1 MTLGVLIVDD
11 SVFFRR
17 ALRDLIGRDSKFSI
31 IGEAVNGRDAVLK
44 ACQLKPDLITMD
56 VEMPVMD
63 GISAVREIMKRC
75 PTAIMML
82 SSLTKAG
89 AEATLEALD
98 AGAMDFFAK
107 NPADMDEAFGQG
119 GRYLL
124 PARLRMLAARAQR
137 SVHTTLPTTPLVSSQ
152 NVSSVARLAERGV
165 ISRRGLVAIG
175 SSTGGPAA
183 LQLVLQAIPAEFPVP
198 ILVAQHMPAAF
209 TQPFANRLNENL
221 AISVVEVADG
231 MMLQPGFAYIIPGA
245 KHGEIVRRSQGLFF
259 VTREPVTSEH
269 FRPSVNILFQSAA
282 RVMGGDMLGVVLT
295 GMGDDGMIGARDV
308 RAGGGHIWAQDQAT
322 SVIYGMPAAV
332 AKAGL
337 AEAVLPLQEIGP
349 AIARCVA

>member
-1 MTLGVLIVDD
+1 MPIRVLIVDD
-11 SVFFRR
+11 SIFFRR
-17 ALRDLIGRDSKFSI
+17 ALKKLIGEDHRFSI
-31 IGEAVNGRDAVLK
+31 VGEAVNGRDGVLK
-44 ACQLKPDLITMD
+44 ACELKPDLITMD

-75 PTAIMML
+75 PTPIMML

-107 NPADMDEAFGQG
+107 NPSDMDEAFGQG

-124 PARLRMLAARAQR
+124 PARLRILALRTR
-137 SVHTTLPTTPLVSSQ
+137 RRVHTTMPVTPLVP
-152 NVSSVARLAERGV
+152 NRSVPQAVGVAERGL
-165 ISRRGLVAIG
+165 ISRRGLVVIG

-183 LQLVLQAIPAEFPVP
+183 LQLVLQSIPAEFPVP
-198 ILVAQHMPAAF
+198 ILIAQHMPAAF
-209 TQPFANRLNENL
+209 TQPFASRLNENMPL
-221 AISVVEVADG
+221 SVVEAADG
-231 MMLQPGFAYIIPGA
+231 MQLEAGVAYIIPGA
-245 KHGEIVRRSQGLFF
+245 KHGEVARRGQSLYF
-259 VTREPVTSEH
+259 VEREPVASEH

-282 RVMGGDMLGVVLT
+282 RTLGNDILGVVLT
-295 GMGDDGMIGARDV
+295 GMGDDGAIGAKDV
-308 RAGGGHIWAQDQAT
+308 RASGGHLWAQDQAT

-337 AEAVLPLQEIGP
+337 VEAVLPLQEIGP

>member
-1 MTLGVLIVDD
+1 MTIGVLIVDD

-17 ALRDLIGRDSKFSI
+17 ALRDLIGKDDRFSI
-31 IGEAVNGRDAVLK
+31 IGEAVNGRDAILK

-82 SSLTKAG
+82 SSLTRAG

-107 NPADMDEAFGQG
+107 SSSDMKEAFGEG
-119 GRYLL
+119 GRFLL
-124 PARLRMLAARAQR
+124 PARMRMLAARAKCR
-137 SVHTTLPTTPLVSSQ
+137 VHTTVPATRFVPDASLVP
-152 NVSSVARLAERGV
+152 VSGGPERGIV
-165 ISRRGLVAIG
+165 SRRGIVAIG

-183 LQLVLQAIPAEFPVP
+183 LQVVLQGIPADFPVP
-198 ILVAQHMPAAF
+198 IMVAQHMPAAF
-209 TQPFANRLNENL
+209 TQPFASRLNENV
-221 AISVVEVADG
+221 AITVVEASDG
-231 MMLQPGFAYIIPGA
+231 VKLEPGTAYIIPGG
-245 KHGEIVRRSQGLFF
+245 KHGEVVQRGPALFF
-259 VTREPVTSEH
+259 VLREPQPSEH
-269 FRPSVNILFQSAA
+269 FRPSVNIMLQSLV
-282 RVMGGDMLGVVLT
+282 RTLGGDMLGVILT
-295 GMGDDGMIGARDV
+295 GMGDDGMIGAQEV
-308 RAGGGHIWAQDQAT
+308 RGAGGHIWAQDQAT

-337 AEAVLPLQEIGP
+337 VEAVLPLQNIGP
-349 AIARCVA
+349 AIARCVR